1 MKTLSV
7 RELRVKTLSSETKL
21 SDGKTFALESVRRFQ
36 EADQKL
42 QEACA
47 RLGIAKP
54 NMIS

>member
-1 MKTLSV
+1 MKSLSV
-7 RELRVKTLSSETKL
+7 RDLRVKSSSSVAKT
-21 SDGKTFALESVRRFQ
+21 SDGKAFAIEQVRRFQ
-36 EADQKL
+36 EADLKL